1 MKKEYIKPT
10 CRFHNLK
17 CCDMMA
23 QTGTGTRSLRI
34 ISNESDAKVEA
45 EEWSD

>member
-10 CRFHNLK
+10 CRFHKLK
-17 CCDMMA
+17 CCDMIA
-23 QTGTGTRSLRI
+23 QTGTSRSLRI

>member
-10 CRFHNLK
+10 CRFHKLK
-17 CCDMMA
+17 CCSMVA
-23 QTGTGTRSLRI
+23 QSPPSSSLRI
-34 ISNESDAKVEA
+34 IGNESDAKVEA

>member
-10 CRFHNLK
+10 CRFHKLK
-17 CCDMMA
+17 CCDMIA
-23 QTGTGTRSLRI
+23 QTGARSLRI

>member
-10 CRFHNLK
+10 CRFHKLK
-17 CCDMMA
+17 CCDMIA
-23 QTGTGTRSLRI
+23 QTGTKSLRI